1 MRLGLL
7 VLANTLI
14 ERRWCNR
21 AYLPA
26 VQADMRECMA
36 RSKSM
41 GDAEKRE
48 AFPAK
53 VAAWNSSLEALQ
65 KASTD
70 AAVFL
75 AKYDVRQAES
85 RVGMVREL
93 LEEAR
98 AQVSQPLGPQRRS
111 FAVAWSH
118 PHLHELA
125 PSHSWFHA
133 RSLRFDD
140 VVRPAARVQPPR
152 HLLRRKQKQMPL
164 QAVCRSARP
173 SCTARAPDVVVA
185 MYALSAADS
194 CSKFDVP
201 EKSFEHR
208 TGETLVVRPGELC
221 GADASESVD
230 FRLTHLEDC
239 VVFLYVHQCSVV
251 VLTPWPR
258 HVVCIAC

>member
-98 AQVSQPLGPQRRS
+98 AQVSQTAAG
-111 FAVAWSH
+111 
-118 PHLHELA
+118 
-125 PSHSWFHA
+125 
-133 RSLRFDD
+133 
-140 VVRPAARVQPPR
+140 PAA
-152 HLLRRKQKQMPL
+152 PL
-164 QAVCRSARP
+164 VC
-173 SCTARAPDVVVA
+173 CCVVA
-185 MYALSAADS
+185 S
-194 CSKFDVP
+194 
-201 EKSFEHR
+201 R
-208 TGETLVVRPGELC
+208 TYTSWLPPTVGSTQEV
-221 GADASESVD
+221 
-230 FRLTHLEDC
+230 C
-239 VVFLYVHQCSVV
+239 VS
-251 VLTPWPR
+251 TTW
-258 HVVCIAC
+258 

>member
-118 PHLHELA
+118 RALT
-125 PSHSWFHA
+125 
-133 RSLRFDD
+133 RVGSLPQL
-140 VVRPAARVQPPR
+140 VPR
-152 HLLRRKQKQMPL
+152 KKFAFRRRGK
-164 QAVCRSARP
+164 ASG
-173 SCTARAPDVVVA
+173 T
-185 MYALSAADS
+185 SAAAQA
-194 CSKFDVP
+194 P
-201 EKSFEHR
+201 AEEKTEANAPAGGMS
-208 TGETLVVRPGELC
+208 
-221 GADASESVD
+221 
-230 FRLTHLEDC
+230 
-239 VVFLYVHQCSVV
+239 QCSAFVHG
-251 VLTPWPR
+251 TR
-258 HVVCIAC
+258 T